1 MQSKNPIFRDIEK
14 QPGFAYNEG
23 VNAYQAAGAGTATL
37 EQPGGPTVG
46 IPAASRPMTIDDVVT
61 KTAMAFVVLV
71 IGAGIGWVLT
81 PSMPWLPFAALIAG
95 LAPGEV
101 AQMKRLLM
109 RLQAAAD
116 ALAGGQTPTVR
127 I

>member
-1 MQSKNPIFRDIEK
+1 MQSKNPIFRDMEK

-46 IPAASRPMTIDDVVT
+46 IPTAGRPMTIDDVVT

-71 IGAGIGWVLT
+71 IGAGISAKRRPISLRRRRWGF
-81 PSMPWLPFAALIAG
+81 PSRPPPVPW
-95 LAPGEV
+95 
-101 AQMKRLLM
+101 R
-109 RLQAAAD
+109 
-116 ALAGGQTPTVR
+116 
-127 I
+127 